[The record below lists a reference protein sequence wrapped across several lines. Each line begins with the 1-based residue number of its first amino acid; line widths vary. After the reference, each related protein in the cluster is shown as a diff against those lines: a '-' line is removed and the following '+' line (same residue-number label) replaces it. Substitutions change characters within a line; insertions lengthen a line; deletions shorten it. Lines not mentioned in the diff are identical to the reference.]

1 MRLQSFLLMAKY
13 LSWDMVFQKS
23 YYATAKDELANN
35 TDVIKELEETG
46 KNLQ

>member
-23 YYATAKDELANN
+23 YYATAKDELAKN
-35 TDVIKELEETG
+35 DDAVKELEEIG
-46 KNLQ
+46 RKLQ